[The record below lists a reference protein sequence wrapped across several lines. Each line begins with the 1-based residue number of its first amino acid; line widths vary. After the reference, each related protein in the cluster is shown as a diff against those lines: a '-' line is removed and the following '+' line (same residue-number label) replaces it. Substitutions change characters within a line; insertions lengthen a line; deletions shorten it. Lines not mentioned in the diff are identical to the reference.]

1 MKPIGIVVKVSVD
14 GIITP
19 LKFRYMDE
27 NQESKIINVDS
38 VITREKKRIIG
49 NEYKIIFIC
58 KSIIDGKQ
66 FNYTI
71 EFNMNNCKWFL
82 KE

>member
-1 MKPIGIVVKVSVD
+1 MKPIGIVVKVSVE

-49 NEYKIIFIC
+49 NEYKIIFSC